1 MRSISASCS
10 EQRNLTTDV
19 VVIGAGIIGAACA
32 YALTLRGLV
41 VHLVER
47 DAPSSGASGACEGNL
62 VLWDRPTAPDL
73 ALARWSNARWAELA
87 GELLEETGLDIQFD
101 RKGSLMLAHDKAA
114 AVAARERC
122 AWLAEQG
129 VVFEWLDAAALR
141 DAEPALAPDIPAAA
155 FFPLDAQ
162 IEPRITTAALVAAAR
177 RRGAVLHLHE
187 QVVSVAACGESS
199 SVQLARTSETGGS
212 GACVTTE
219 RHAILAQHVVIAA
232 GVWTP
237 RVLGNL
243 AYLPITA
250 RKGQIAVVAGEIE
263 VRCKSMEAGYARTV
277 ANDESRLQVATVV
290 ESTKS
295 GFILLG
301 SSRLD
306 ATPDDRAVDV
316 AVLGQIVARAV
327 RFFPGLASMRLI
339 RSYAGLRPMSP
350 DHTPVVGRLPEHPA
364 VLVATGHEGGGV
376 MMAAAT
382 GELIARQIAGES
394 APVSGDPYLPSRF
407 GP

>member
-1 MRSISASCS
+1 LLRSILTSCS
-10 EQRNLTTDV
+10 EQRDLTTDV

-32 YALTLRGLV
+32 YALTLRGLA

-47 DAPSSGASGACEGNL
+47 DAPSRGASGACEGNL

-73 ALARWSNARWAELA
+73 ALARWSHARWAELA
-87 GELLEETGLDIQFD
+87 GELFEETGLDIEFD
-101 RKGSLMLAHDKAA
+101 RKGSLMLAHDERAA
-114 AVAARERC
+114 AAARERC
-122 AWLAEQG
+122 AWLTEQR
-129 VVFEWLDAAALR
+129 VVFEWLDSAALH
-141 DAEPALAPDIPAAA
+141 DAEPALARDIPAAA
-155 FFPLDAQ
+155 YFPLDAQ
-162 IEPRITTAALVAAAR
+162 IEPRIATAALVAAAR

-187 QVVSVAACGESS
+187 PVLSVSACGESAS
-199 SVQLARTSETGGS
+199 
-212 GACVTTE
+212 VTTQ
-219 RHAILAQHVVIAA
+219 RHAISARHVVVAA

-243 AYLPITA
+243 AHLPITA
-250 RKGQIAVVAGEIE
+250 RKGQIAVVSGEIE
-263 VRCKSMEAGYARTV
+263 VRCKSMEADYARTV

-295 GFILLG
+295 GSILLG
-301 SSRLD
+301 SSRLE
-306 ATPDDRAVDV
+306 ATPDDRAVDM
-316 AVLGQIVARAV
+316 AVLGRIVARAV

-350 DHTPVVGRLPEHPA
+350 DHTPVVGPLLERPA

-382 GELIARQIAGES
+382 GELIACQIAGES
-394 APVSGDPYLPSRF
+394 APVPGDSYLPSRF